1 MEIGTQYRYK
11 YITGDIFSPKYHE
24 RTGTYIRESIDKK
37 YYIFASEM
45 IDIAKFLVVYVLKTD
60 ILERLSEIEI
70 EIERHI
76 VDMISLFVI
85 KSAEFITV
93 RLNTHSPIQY
103 IDFDRLDYFVH
114 SYYLPGAGNGYLE
127 AEQSWNE
134 SQK

>member
-1 MEIGTQYRYK
+1 MEIGLQYRYK

-70 EIERHI
+70 ERHI

-103 IDFDRLDYFVH
+103 IDFDKLDKFVY

-127 AEQSWNE
+127 VEQSWNN
-134 SQK
+134 SLK